1 MASRRSVVRDFV
13 HDPAAYYVYTT
24 LELTQYLRQIRPECF
39 FQHADMFDHRVTRV
53 HRAVNGIEAPRF
65 RSMKVTTTRVVR
77 GANLA
82 QPRAQGLDIVKLP
95 LIVRVRHKPITLPRN
110 MGCGRLPLSML
121 RGEHFSAARFDAQQ
135 NFAGKPVLINRPIS
149 AAD

>member
-1 MASRRSVVRDFV
+1 M
-13 HDPAAYYVYTT
+13 YTL
-24 LELTQYLRQIRPECF
+24 LELTQYLRQIGAERF
-39 FQHADMFDHRVTRV
+39 FQHAEMFDQIRVTRV